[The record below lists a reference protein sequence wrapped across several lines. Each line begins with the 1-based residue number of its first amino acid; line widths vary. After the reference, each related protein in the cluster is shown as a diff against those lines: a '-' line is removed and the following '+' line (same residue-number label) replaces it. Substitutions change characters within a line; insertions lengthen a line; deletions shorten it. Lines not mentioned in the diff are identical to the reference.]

1 MLDWYWCYVNLFQAN
16 LKTPLPFN
24 VEWNNLIQTW
34 FAKPLMWSVT
44 TLALLFK
51 FPRKNDCDVSLQEK
65 KGEKAQQLLKKSQ
78 LV

>member
-1 MLDWYWCYVNLFQAN
+1 
-16 LKTPLPFN
+16 
-24 VEWNNLIQTW
+24 
-34 FAKPLMWSVT
+34 MWSVT

-65 KGEKAQQLLKKSQ
+65 KEEKAQQLLQKSQ

>member
-1 MLDWYWCYVNLFQAN
+1 
-16 LKTPLPFN
+16 
-24 VEWNNLIQTW
+24 
-34 FAKPLMWSVT
+34 MWSVT

-65 KGEKAQQLLKKSQ
+65 KKEEKAQQLLKKSQ